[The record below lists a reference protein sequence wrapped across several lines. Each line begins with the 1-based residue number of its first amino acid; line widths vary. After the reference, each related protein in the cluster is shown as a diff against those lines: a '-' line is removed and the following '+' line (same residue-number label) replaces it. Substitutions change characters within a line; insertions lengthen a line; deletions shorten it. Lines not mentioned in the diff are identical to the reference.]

1 MAVIIESSVW
11 EPNPYLFVFIFLCCF
26 FSIFLL
32 PYASKNGS
40 TRAPALF
47 DHGFS
52 SSFSSFQWKFLLLY
66 SLASLMEGLWSVYG
80 EFELTYRGV
89 NREEIVSSLGVGYAA
104 SLFVGT
110 FLGVLSDLI
119 GQKEGCVMFCI
130 IHLVTAI
137 WKRISVHP
145 SLFVASIGLS
155 LATSIFSFSFETW
168 MVLQHEKQGH
178 RQDMLSDTFWLM
190 TVFESVSL
198 IGNQMLLNSLVGD
211 NVKRNMF
218 SPSTVAVFLAL
229 ICATFIIKGWTE
241 VSQRIELE
249 DYRTSFSS
257 YIFSDKRIWLL
268 AWAQASIH
276 FSVAFFWILWAPTL
290 VADGREVHLGLV
302 YPCLLGS
309 RILGSSL
316 FPWLMGRTSSFRT
329 EDCLLYGFVVSGLV
343 MSIVAFDYQELGVLV
358 MLFSLFHG
366 CVGLILPSLARLRTM
381 YVPSKLRG
389 GMISLSLAPANAAI
403 LFFLLRDGYYR
414 RIENSVIIAFAALS
428 LFSSAGSMYALKRW
442 GKHPYQ
448 NWQKQ

>member
-11 EPNPYLFVFIFLCCF
+11 EPNPYLFVFIFLSCF

-40 TRAPALF
+40 TRAPAPF

-66 SLASLMEGLWSVYG
+66 SLASVMEGLWSVYG

-89 NREEIVSSLGVGYAA
+89 NREEIVSSLCVGYAA

-119 GQKEGCVMFCI
+119 GQKEVCVMFCI

-249 DYRTSFSS
+249 DYRTSFSA

-403 LFFLLRDGYYR
+403 LFFLLQAYR
-414 RIENSVIIAFAALS
+414 KFSGNSICC
-428 LFSSAGSMYALKRW
+428 
-442 GKHPYQ
+442 P
-448 NWQKQ
+448 

>member
-1 MAVIIESSVW
+1 MAVIIENSIW
-11 EPNPYLFVFIFLCCF
+11 EPNPSLFIFIFLSCF
-26 FSIFLL
+26 LSIFLL
-32 PYASKNGS
+32 PYASKNSS
-40 TRAPALF
+40 TRVPGPL

-52 SSFSSFQWKFLLLY
+52 SSFSSFQRKFLLLY
-66 SLASLMEGLWSVYG
+66 SLASVMDGLWSVYG
-80 EFELTYRGV
+80 EFEFTYRGV
-89 NREEIVSSLGVGYAA
+89 SREQIVLSLCVGYAA
-104 SLFVGT
+104 ALFIGT
-110 FLGVLSDLI
+110 FLGVLSDFI
-119 GQKEGCVMFCI
+119 GQKKVCMMFCI
-130 IHLVTAI
+130 IHLVIGI
-137 WKRISVHP
+137 WKRITVHP
-145 SLFVASIGLS
+145 SVFIASIGLS
-155 LATSIFSFSFETW
+155 LATSIFSFGFETW

-190 TVFESVSL
+190 TIFESISL
-198 IGNQMLLNSLVGD
+198 IGNQMLVNWMVGD

-218 SPSTVAVFLAL
+218 SPSIVSVFLAL
-229 ICATFIIKGWTE
+229 ICITFIIKGWTE

-290 VADGREVHLGLV
+290 VADGREVHLGLI

-316 FPWLMGRTSSFRT
+316 FPWLMGGTSSFRT
-329 EDCLLYGFVVSGLV
+329 EDCLLYCFITAGLV

-358 MLFSLFHG
+358 MLFSIFHV

-381 YVPSKLRG
+381 YVPNKLRG
-389 GMISLSLAPANAAI
+389 GMISLSLAPANATI
-403 LFFLLRDGYYR
+403 LFFLLQGGYYR
-414 RIENSVIIAFAALS
+414 RIENSVIIAFGALG
-428 LFSSAGSMYALKRW
+428 LFTSAGCMYALKRW

-448 NWQKQ
+448 TWQKQ

>member
-11 EPNPYLFVFIFLCCF
+11 EPNPYLFVFIFLSCF

-40 TRAPALF
+40 TRAPAPF

-66 SLASLMEGLWSVYG
+66 SLASVMEGLWSVYG

-89 NREEIVSSLGVGYAA
+89 NREEIVSSLCVGYAA

-119 GQKEGCVMFCI
+119 GQKEVCVMFCI

-249 DYRTSFSS
+249 DYRTSFSA

-403 LFFLLRDGYYR
+403 LFFLLQDGYYR
-414 RIENSVIIAFAALS
+414 HIENSVVIAFAALS